1 MIPMELLLP
10 YIAASTLLCLA
21 PGPDNLFVLT
31 HSARYGYRGGWQ
43 VILGLCTGLLVHTSL
58 VAWGL
63 AALLYAY
70 PIALHLIQWAGAL
83 YLLVLAWQALFGD
96 HSESPNQALETRGIM
111 LYRRGII
118 MNLSNPKIS
127 LFFLAFLPQFVAN
140 SSLPVAWQLMFLGG
154 VFILITLLTFGSIA
168 YLAGILGQW
177 LNRSPGIRLWLDRIS
192 GLVFV
197 AIALNLLLGSI
208 GG

>member
-1 MIPMELLLP
+1 MELLLP

-31 HSARYGYRGGWQ
+31 HSARYGYRGGWL
-43 VILGLCTGLLVHTSL
+43 VTLGLCTGLLVHTSL
-58 VAWGL
+58 VAGGL

-83 YLLVLAWQALFGD
+83 YLIVLAWQTLFGD
-96 HSESPNQALETRGIM
+96 HSDSLNQESEIRGIR

-127 LFFLAFLPQFVAN
+127 LFFLAFLPQFVVDN
-140 SSLPVAWQLMFLGG
+140 SLSVAWQLMFLGG
-154 VFILITLLTFGSIA
+154 VFILITLLTFASIA
-168 YLAGILGQW
+168 YLAGTLGGW
-177 LNRSPGIRLWLDRIS
+177 LNRSPAIRLWLDRIT

-197 AIALNLLLGSI
+197 VIALNLLLGSL